1 MRDDRK
7 RQVRTTRKNHG
18 KDFYKEIGSIGG
30 MNSPNKFTSD
40 SGKKAAIKRW
50 EDYRKKL
57 REKEGEANE
66 QSNQSTG

>member
-40 SGKKAAIKRW
+40 SGKKAAEKRW
-50 EDYRKKL
+50 ADYRKRL
-57 REKEGEANE
+57 REKEGEADE
-66 QSNQSTG
+66 QSKQSEG